1 MPKSQPFHAPELR
14 PRDVCKGST
23 LLLTPKFHVVSLLQ
37 EIVGGKEQLLN
48 IFLPLAVFYLV
59 FCPCLP
65 HTQHLAN
72 AWKDK
77 HMQCVNSLLFDF
89 LSSGIPSLIP
99 PFLDTLVVL

>member
-1 MPKSQPFHAPELR
+1 MPKSQPFHAHELR

-23 LLLTPKFHVVSLLQ
+23 LSLTPKFHVVSLLR

-48 IFLPLAVFYLV
+48 IFWPLAVFYLV

-72 AWKDK
+72 AQKDN
-77 HMQCVNSLLFDF
+77 HMQYVNSLLFDF